1 MMKQL
6 AAGYNCKARFRGD
19 KVYCVAMTNG
29 VSSRDNHENKDIKFR
44 ENQKKTLKDT
54 RIQMVTIE

>member
-6 AAGYNCKARFRGD
+6 AAGTIARHVFEGD

-29 VSSRDNHENKDIKFR
+29 VSSRDNHENKDIKF
-44 ENQKKTLKDT
+44 EKNQKTL
-54 RIQMVTIE
+54 RRY